1 MKRSST
7 YSRLVGT
14 MVVALLLLSLGHGI
28 SLAGQQAGRAF
39 EPVRL
44 ITNFV
49 DRLNLTPEQRAQ
61 IRVVLESH
69 QAELTSLV
77 EREAASRT
85 VLFQAIHQPDVN
97 EQAVRL
103 ASRAVAS
110 VDADLAVERAQVYS
124 EVSPILTEEQKTE
137 IAAFTERIRSLV
149 QSDLERSVGP
159 RAGLNKLNLSDE
171 QRAAIRAI
179 IESHAATLDSLV
191 AQELDTRSALV
202 AAIRQPQV
210 DEASVRE
217 ASAAAAA
224 IDVELAVERAEIVAE
239 IEDTLT
245 PDQRSKLA
253 SVQERLR
260 QALEDRG
267 QLAFTIGMRLL
278 V

>member
-7 YSRLVGT
+7 FSRLVGT

-28 SLAGQQAGRAF
+28 SLAGQQAGRGL

-61 IRVVLESH
+61 IRVVLEAH

-110 VDADLAVERAQVYS
+110 VDADLAVERAQVYA
-124 EVSPILTEEQKTE
+124 EIAPILTEEQKAE
-137 IAAFTERIRSLV
+137 IAAFTERVRSLV

-179 IESHAATLDSLV
+179 IESHAATLDTLV
-191 AQELDTRSALV
+191 AQELDSRSALV
-202 AAIRQPQV
+202 ATIRQPQV

-217 ASAAAAA
+217 ASAVVAAV
-224 IDVELAVERAEIVAE
+224 DVELAVERAQIVAE

-245 PDQRSKLA
+245 PEQRAKLS

-267 QLAFTIGMRLL
+267 MLAFTIGMRLL